1 MEQYKVNSIIYI
13 IFLIVLAIIFFGIPL
28 IILKFIEFDLSNPKI
43 YKIIIAFL
51 KLIVA
56 ILVSSIII
64 VWIFI

>member
-56 ILVSSIII
+56 ILLTSIFI

>member
-13 IFLIVLAIIFFGIPL
+13 IFLIVLAFIFFGIPL

-56 ILVSSIII
+56 ILLASIFI

>member
-13 IFLIVLAIIFFGIPL
+13 IFLIVLAFIFFGIPL

-51 KLIVA
+51 KIIVA